1 MQMLC
6 RCVFAFWW
14 SIFVLAVWRHI
25 RPPNLQQWSVDKHT
39 TTAILTSNTFTPL
52 QFENASILW
61 LDSLTDTITID
72 LVQTIPLAMGVVS
85 VKKAVMN
92 VYETDSRTT
101 MMEKYSIT
109 CD

>member
-1 MQMLC
+1 MLC
-6 RCVFAFWW
+6 RCVFGFWW
-14 SIFVLAVWRHI
+14 SIFVLTVWRHI
-25 RPPNLQQWSVDKHT
+25 RPKNIQQWSVDKHT
-39 TTAILTSNTFTPL
+39 TKRIQVSKEFTPL
-52 QFENASILW
+52 KFENASILW
-61 LDSLTDTITID
+61 LDSFTDNITID
-72 LVQTIPLAMGVVS
+72 LAQTVPLAMGVVT